1 MHLYTTIYCDK
12 LCFPG
17 EDRYAEKED
26 LGHPPGVEG
35 LARHECLL
43 VNGARQVG
51 KSFALEA
58 FGRAEYESYI
68 AIDFVRQPA
77 LKGIFGE
84 SLTPDDMYS
93 RMTLLMP
100 NVRLVPGNTLI
111 FIDEIQEC
119 PEARSVR

>member
-1 MHLYTTIYCDK
+1 MLRRKILDTLREWKGSHGT
-12 LCFPG
+12 
-17 EDRYAEKED
+17 
-26 LGHPPGVEG
+26 
-35 LARHECLL
+35 ECLL

-51 KSFALEA
+51 KSFAIEA

-119 PEARSVR
+119 PRGALRLQVPCSGWSL